1 MSSLSFEVPDWIKG
15 NASIHLSITQPFLP
29 PWKSLHALDPSGWA
43 TGVPSRR
50 GFHSSSSTLSKP
62 FLGCPELT
70 CFYLIPH
77 FPSAWCQD
85 KRTNFSAINGQF
97 FFYMFIFLCQLP
109 ANLFLI
115 WKGWHQNKPHPVIFG
130 FAENGCS
137 PFPPPSCQRIKS
149 TPSSDAQIAL
159 SDIMIFIPALNL
171 LNMLRLVPNSLL
183 LR

>member
-1 MSSLSFEVPDWIKG
+1 MRV
-15 NASIHLSITQPFLP
+15 
-29 PWKSLHALDPSGWA
+29 SG
-43 TGVPSRR
+43 RR
-50 GFHSSSSTLSKP
+50 GFQSSSFSMNKP

-70 CFYLIPH
+70 CFYPMPH

-97 FFYMFIFLCQLP
+97 LFGMFICLWQLP
-109 ANLFLI
+109 DNLFLI

-137 PFPPPSCQRIKS
+137 PYPPPSCQRIKS

-159 SDIMIFIPALNL
+159 SDIMIFISALNL

-183 LR
+183 L